1 MSFYTSII
9 LSPLNSEWVAS
20 ADVVRPIADWMRLQS
35 FDLFTVS
42 REVIPQGDPS
52 LFDEE
57 RYDEV
62 FRASGPVDETLTHYR
77 AGQGFSTHMM
87 FPFED
92 FMKELCKEIEIK
104 VPASIAGDYSP
115 WDVSISSG
123 RWSTVSMETG
133 LIEHAGAF
141 AISMSGSGCPA
152 NTYDYLEHLLA
163 VEGIK
168 SFLARL
174 ESLTGQSFRA
184 LFDLS

>member
-20 ADVVRPIADWMRLQS
+20 ADVIRKIADWMRLQS

-42 REVIPQGDPS
+42 REVIPPGDPS

-57 RYDEV
+57 RYEEV
-62 FRASGPVDETLTHYR
+62 FKTDGPVAETLAHYR
-77 AGQGFSTHMM
+77 AGQGYCTHMM
-87 FPFED
+87 FPYGD
-92 FMKELCKEIEIK
+92 FMKELCKEIEAKI
-104 VPASIAGDYSP
+104 PASIAGDYSP
-115 WDVSISSG
+115 WGVSISSG
-123 RWSTVSMETG
+123 RWSTVSIETG

-141 AISMSGSGCPA
+141 AVDMSGSGCPA

-163 VEGIK
+163 VDGIK
-168 SFLARL
+168 SFLIQL
-174 ESLTGQSFRA
+174 ESLTGQPLRA

>member
-1 MSFYTSII
+1 MSFYTTII

-20 ADVVRPIADWMRLQS
+20 ADVIRQIADWMRLQS

-42 REVIPQGDPS
+42 REVIPHGDPS

-57 RYDEV
+57 RYEEL
-62 FRASGPVDETLTHYR
+62 FKTGGPVDEMLAHYR
-77 AGQGFSTHMM
+77 AGQGYCTHMM
-87 FPFED
+87 FPFGD
-92 FMKELCKEIEIK
+92 FMKELCKEIEQAI
-104 VPASIAGDYSP
+104 PASIAGHYSP

-141 AISMSGSGCPA
+141 AIDMSGSGCPA

-163 VEGIK
+163 VDGIK
-168 SFLARL
+168 SFLIQL
-174 ESLTGQSFRA
+174 ESLTGQPFRA